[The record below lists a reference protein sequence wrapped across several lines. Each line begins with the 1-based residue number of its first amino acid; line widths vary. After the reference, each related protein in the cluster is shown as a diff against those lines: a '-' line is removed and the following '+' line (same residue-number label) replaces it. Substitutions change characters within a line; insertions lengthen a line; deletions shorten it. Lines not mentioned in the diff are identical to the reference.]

1 MLIKKRWIKLE
12 YDVKLHSNSMKILYD
27 GIIYNTQP
35 TGGINRYFANLIDGL
50 PEDIQPSL
58 TTYEIPPVT
67 WPQSSKLKVL
77 RYKKFRPRR
86 ISNKMEQLYFDR
98 VANPKNYDVF
108 HPTYYAPL
116 VSCDWNGYDCP
127 IVITVYDMIHELF
140 ADEMD
145 STGKFAQEKQCAVEA
160 AQAILC
166 ISEHTKA
173 DLIRYCKVPED
184 KITVTYLA
192 ADLNADL
199 SHGDEEVPSRPYFL
213 YLGTRTSYK
222 NFIGLIDALS
232 VVVKTCNDFTLCVVG
247 SPFTN
252 EERRTIEYYNLS
264 DNIEHIGYADDP
276 YLAKLYRCSLAFVYP
291 SLYEGFGIPPL
302 EAMQCGTVVVAANTS
317 SVPEV
322 VGDGGILF
330 DPRARGE
337 LADILLSLLDG
348 STAREPIIARGQE
361 RAKLFSWEKTVAQTV
376 EVYRA
381 LAR

>member
-1 MLIKKRWIKLE
+1 
-12 YDVKLHSNSMKILYD
+12 MKILYD

-50 PEDIQPSL
+50 PDDITPSL
-58 TTYEIPPVT
+58 TTYDVPSVT
-67 WPQSSKLKVL
+67 WPQSPKLQIHQ
-77 RYKKFRPRR
+77 YKNFRPRR
-86 ISNKMEQLYFDR
+86 VSNKVEQLYFDR
-98 VANPKNYDVF
+98 VANPKNYDIF

-116 VSCDWNGYDCP
+116 VQRDWNSYGCP

-145 STGKFAQEKQCAVEA
+145 ATGKFGQEKRQAVEA

-166 ISEHTKA
+166 ISEHTKG
-173 DLIRYCKVPED
+173 DLIKYYDVPES

-199 SHGDEEVPSRPYFL
+199 SHGDEAVPAWPYFL

-222 NFIGLIDALS
+222 NFVGLIEALS
-232 VVVKTCNDFTLCVVG
+232 LVLNMRSDFALCVVG
-247 SPFTN
+247 SPFTE
-252 EERRTIEYYNLS
+252 EERKLIEEYDLS
-264 DNIEHIGYADDP
+264 DNIEHVGYADDN

-302 EAMQCGTVVVAANTS
+302 EAMQCGTVVVAAKVS

-330 DPRARGE
+330 DPRAKGE
-337 LADILLSLLDG
+337 LADILLALLDG
-348 STAREPIIARGQE
+348 TIAREPIIARGHE